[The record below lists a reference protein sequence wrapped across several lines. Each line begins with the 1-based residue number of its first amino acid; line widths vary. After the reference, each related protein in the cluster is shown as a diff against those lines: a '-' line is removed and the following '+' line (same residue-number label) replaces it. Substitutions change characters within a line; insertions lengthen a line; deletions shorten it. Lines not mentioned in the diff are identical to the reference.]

1 MASTAAPIS
10 DTLRPS
16 TPPSAGVNIDHCI
29 APPVKRG
36 DSGELGMSTTMS
48 DTFLT
53 TCIRTP
59 IGALRLASNGSALTR
74 VSILDTD
81 AAEESDVPADDDT
94 VLAAA
99 REQLDAYFDTR
110 LTRFDLPLEAR
121 GTEFQRRVWESLRV
135 IPFGETISYA
145 ELARRIESPKAVRA
159 VGAANGR
166 NPLMIIVPCHRVIG
180 ADGSLTGFGGG
191 IERKRWLLDHERRVR
206 VS

>member
-1 MASTAAPIS
+1 
-10 DTLRPS
+10 
-16 TPPSAGVNIDHCI
+16 
-29 APPVKRG
+29 
-36 DSGELGMSTTMS
+36 MSTTMS

-59 IGALRLASNGSALTR
+59 IGALRLASNGGALTR
-74 VSILDTD
+74 VSIVDTD
-81 AAEESDVPADDDT
+81 AAEDSDVPADDDA
-94 VLAAA
+94 VLATA
-99 REQLDAYFDTR
+99 REQLDAYFDMR
-110 LTRFDLPLEAR
+110 LTRFDLPLEAH
-121 GTEFQRRVWESLRV
+121 GTDFQRRVWESLRV

-166 NPLMIIVPCHRVIG
+166 NPLMIVVPCHRVIG

>member
-1 MASTAAPIS
+1 
-10 DTLRPS
+10 
-16 TPPSAGVNIDHCI
+16 
-29 APPVKRG
+29 
-36 DSGELGMSTTMS
+36 MSTTMS

-53 TCIRTP
+53 TCITSP
-59 IGALRLASNGSALTR
+59 IGALRLTSNGIALTR
-74 VSILDTD
+74 VSI
-81 AAEESDVPADDDT
+81 AAFDPPQESDIPADDDA

-99 REQLDAYFDTR
+99 REQLDAYFDMR

-121 GTEFQRRVWESLRV
+121 GTQFQRRVWDSLSV

-166 NPLMIIVPCHRVIG
+166 NPLMIVVPCHRVIG

-191 IERKRWLLDHERRVR
+191 IERKQWLLDHERRVR